1 MKNSVKKSVVVKHP
15 ETGLVI
21 TPSVNKPEF
30 GTIRIDQEASVFN
43 NGFFAVQ
50 KRTAFVRGRITDL
63 ESLGLKDGSTLDGKI
78 IRKESFEPFY
88 EKQKKSPKINPQTNE
103 VILTDGRPTY
113 LEFEYTEDKNASDHW
128 VAESNEVAETADILA
143 EQSMEP

>member
-1 MKNSVKKSVVVKHP
+1 MKNSVKKAVVVKHP
-15 ETGLVI
+15 ETGLII
-21 TPSVNKPEF
+21 TPSVNKPEI
-30 GTIRIDQEASVFN
+30 GTIRIDQEVSVFN
-43 NGFFAVQ
+43 KGFFAIQ

-63 ESLGLKDGSTLDGKI
+63 ESKNLKDGSTLDGKI

-88 EKQKKSPKINPQTNE
+88 ENQEPKINPQTNE
-103 VILTDGRPTY
+103 VVLTDGRPTY

>member
-1 MKNSVKKSVVVKHP
+1 MKNSVKKAVVVKHP
-15 ETGLVI
+15 ETGLII

-30 GTIRIDQEASVFN
+30 GTIRIDQETSVFN

-88 EKQKKSPKINPQTNE
+88 ENQEPKINPQTNE
-103 VILTDGRPTY
+103 VVLTDGRPTY
-113 LEFEYTEDKNASDHW
+113 LEFEYTEDKDASDHW
-128 VAESNEVAETADILA
+128 VAEYDEVAETADILA

>member
-1 MKNSVKKSVVVKHP
+1 MKNSVKKAVVVKHP
-15 ETGLVI
+15 ETGLII

-30 GTIRIDQEASVFN
+30 GTIRIDQEANVFN
-43 NGFFAVQ
+43 NSFFVVQ

-88 EKQKKSPKINPQTNE
+88 ENQEPKINPQTNE

>member
-1 MKNSVKKSVVVKHP
+1 MKNSVKKPTVVKHP

-30 GTIRIDQEASVFN
+30 GTIRIDQEANIFN
-43 NGFFAVQ
+43 NGFFIVQ
-50 KRTAFVRGRITDL
+50 KRTAFLRGRITDL
-63 ESLGLKDGSTLDGKI
+63 ESLGLKNGSTLNGKI

-88 EKQKKSPKINPQTNE
+88 ENQEPKINPQTNE

-128 VAESNEVAETADILA
+128 VAESNEVEETADILA

>member
-1 MKNSVKKSVVVKHP
+1 MKNSVKKPVVVKHP

-30 GTIRIDQEASVFN
+30 GTIRIDQEVNVFN
-43 NGFFAVQ
+43 NGFFAIQ

-78 IRKESFEPFY
+78 IRKESFKPFY
-88 EKQKKSPKINPQTNE
+88 ENQEPKINPQTNE

-113 LEFEYTEDKNASDHW
+113 LEFEYTEDKDASDHW
-128 VAESNEVAETADILA
+128 VAESNEVEETADILA

>member
-30 GTIRIDQEASVFN
+30 GTIRIDQEANVFT

-63 ESLGLKDGSTLDGKI
+63 ESLGLKDDSTLDGKI

-88 EKQKKSPKINPQTNE
+88 ENQEPKINPQTNE

-113 LEFEYTEDKNASDHW
+113 LEFEYTEDKDASDHW

>member
-1 MKNSVKKSVVVKHP
+1 MKNLVKKPVVVKHP

-30 GTIRIDQEASVFN
+30 GTIRIDQEVNVFN

-88 EKQKKSPKINPQTNE
+88 ENQEPKINPQTNE

-113 LEFEYTEDKNASDHW
+113 LEFEYTEDKDASDHW
-128 VAESNEVAETADILA
+128 VAESNEVEETADILA

>member
-1 MKNSVKKSVVVKHP
+1 MKNSVKKAVVVKHP
-15 ETGLVI
+15 ETGLII

-30 GTIRIDQEASVFN
+30 GTIRIDQEASVFT

-63 ESLGLKDGSTLDGKI
+63 ESLGLEDGSTLDGKI

-88 EKQKKSPKINPQTNE
+88 ENQEPKINPQTNE
-103 VILTDGRPTY
+103 VVLTDGRPTY

>member
-1 MKNSVKKSVVVKHP
+1 MKNLVKKPVVVKHP
-15 ETGLVI
+15 ETGLII

-30 GTIRIDQEASVFN
+30 GTIRIDQEVNVFTK
-43 NGFFAVQ
+43 GFFAVQ

-88 EKQKKSPKINPQTNE
+88 ENQEPKINPQTNE

-128 VAESNEVAETADILA
+128 VAESYEVEETADILA

>member
-1 MKNSVKKSVVVKHP
+1 MKNLVKKPVVVKHP

-30 GTIRIDQEASVFN
+30 GTIRIDQEVNVFN
-43 NGFFAVQ
+43 NGFFAIQ

-88 EKQKKSPKINPQTNE
+88 ENQEPKINPQTNE
-103 VILTDGRPTY
+103 VVLTDGRPTY
-113 LEFEYTEDKNASDHW
+113 LEFEYTEDKDASDHW
-128 VAESNEVAETADILA
+128 VAESNEVEETADILA

>member
-1 MKNSVKKSVVVKHP
+1 MKNSVKKPVVVKHP

-21 TPSVNKPEF
+21 TSSVNKPEF
-30 GTIRIDQEASVFN
+30 GTIRIDQEANVFN

-50 KRTAFVRGRITDL
+50 KRTAFIRGRITDL

-88 EKQKKSPKINPQTNE
+88 ENQEPKINPQTNE
-103 VILTDGRPTY
+103 VILTDSRPTY

>member
-1 MKNSVKKSVVVKHP
+1 MKNLVKKPVVVKHP

-30 GTIRIDQEASVFN
+30 GTIRIDQEVNVFN
-43 NGFFAVQ
+43 NGFFAIQ

-78 IRKESFEPFY
+78 IRKESFKPFY
-88 EKQKKSPKINPQTNE
+88 ENQEPKINPQTNE

-113 LEFEYTEDKNASDHW
+113 LEFEYTEDKDASDHW
-128 VAESNEVAETADILA
+128 VAESDEVEETADILA

>member
-1 MKNSVKKSVVVKHP
+1 MKNSVKKPVVVKHP

-21 TPSVNKPEF
+21 TSSVNKPEF
-30 GTIRIDQEASVFN
+30 GTIRIDQEANVFN
-43 NGFFAVQ
+43 NGFFTVQ

-88 EKQKKSPKINPQTNE
+88 ENQEPKINPQTNE
-103 VILTDGRPTY
+103 VILTDSRPTY